1 MAPDL
6 AFLTWSNT
14 GGLSLMSKT
23 ATKTRKVA
31 VDAVSGRSAA
41 TVRMYCARFSRSSA
55 LKILRLRRNFRFS
68 DAIDYV
74 NYLMVS
80 K

>member
-1 MAPDL
+1 
-6 AFLTWSNT
+6 
-14 GGLSLMSKT
+14 MSKT

-55 LKILRLRRNFRFS
+55 LKKFS
-68 DAIDYV
+68 VFVATSDSAIDYG

-80 K
+80 R